1 MRAPDVTLPLY
12 VRLQRLFY
20 IVSPNESSFKTL
32 DEVPDYVNEVSLFAK
47 ETYVIHVIVSFIVA
61 I

>member
-32 DEVPDYVNEVSLFAK
+32 DEVPDYVNEVSLFAN
-47 ETYVIHVIVSFIVA
+47 ETNVIHVIVSFIVA

>member
-32 DEVPDYVNEVSLFAK
+32 DDVPDYVNEVSLFAN